1 MDTSSPAGEAAA
13 GAGVGVLKTEE
24 QKNAE
29 SAGLFME
36 RLEDSMKKK
45 GDLWLRDE
53 EEEDKVWARDPACV
67 RGLRSASAGVAGL
80 LGGWSLSTQFS
91 LRWRPTGS
99 DAVQIRLGEEGWK
112 TRYYSVKMEWA
123 VDGDM
128 EAKRREMV
136 YKYVEGLCWV
146 LKYYFEGCQSWGWYY
161 PYHYAP
167 FASDFK
173 VRMQVALV
181 GNARRGTY

>member
-1 MDTSSPAGEAAA
+1 
-13 GAGVGVLKTEE
+13 
-24 QKNAE
+24 
-29 SAGLFME
+29 
-36 RLEDSMKKK
+36 
-45 GDLWLRDE
+45 
-53 EEEDKVWARDPACV
+53 
-67 RGLRSASAGVAGL
+67 
-80 LGGWSLSTQFS
+80 
-91 LRWRPTGS
+91 
-99 DAVQIRLGEEGWK
+99 VQIRLGEEGWK

-181 GNARRGTY
+181 GNVRRGTYLQALARIRMTPMARHQGVCKDEVILQPSGFFSLSARVSCCSLYTLHCCAAG

>member
-1 MDTSSPAGEAAA
+1 VLQAASGGAPSAAEFWQQLTATQVAPAVAAMDTSSPAGEAAA

-91 LRWRPTGS
+91 LR
-99 DAVQIRLGEEGWK
+99 
-112 TRYYSVKMEWA
+112 
-123 VDGDM
+123 
-128 EAKRREMV
+128 
-136 YKYVEGLCWV
+136 
-146 LKYYFEGCQSWGWYY
+146 
-161 PYHYAP
+161 
-167 FASDFK
+167 
-173 VRMQVALV
+173 
-181 GNARRGTY
+181 